1 MENKERG
8 YVTSSALKEYQ
19 GEYGPTID
27 LGLGTSP
34 IGPAEEIRQPLRER
48 DPFWELAKYPE
59 DPLHLKTRQLLLDG
73 IGIQGLGPESVIFD
87 DNGSYGAG
95 DEIIRFLKNWGYN
108 RILVPV
114 YSFPNVSQW
123 TVRHKVKYIPVSPG
137 EDDLNPLSSVRQMLK
152 FKDLTE
158 FIVYLDYPNNPF
170 GIANPELTR
179 KLVDHVA
186 NNGGVPL
193 IDLAFGEVLEE
204 EFREAIQYIVDNGG
218 IALGSLSKTQGL
230 PGLRTGYA
238 ILPRQLTENGYNG
251 GERMVFGLNRE
262 AEYVYNLLFSPPDN
276 ENEDCLAKIHA
287 RRVTEYNQTTNA
299 YLYQQLQQLG
309 LTVAPTDL
317 RTPIQVIISNRE
329 DFYERLGKVGIITES
344 LAKYEIT
351 LPPDTNGYGNSAVR
365 MLTPRPDQIEE
376 VVRRIQIALTLPE

>member
-1 MENKERG
+1 MEKERG

-19 GEYGPTID
+19 GEYGPIID

-34 IGPAEEIRQPLRER
+34 IGPTKEIRQPLRER

-59 DPLHLKTRQLLLDG
+59 DPLHLETRQLLLDG
-73 IGIQGLGPESVIFD
+73 IGIQGLGSESVIFD
-87 DNGSYGAG
+87 GNGSYGAG
-95 DEIIRFLKNWGYN
+95 DEIIRFLKNQGYDKV
-108 RILVPV
+108 LVPV

-123 TVRHKVKYIPVSPG
+123 AVRHKVEYIPVSPRG
-137 EDDLNPLSSVRQMLK
+137 DDLNPLSSVKQMLE
-152 FKDLTE
+152 FEDLAG

-186 NNGGVPL
+186 NNGGVPV
-193 IDLAFGEVLEE
+193 IDLAFGEVLGE
-204 EFREAIQYIVDNGG
+204 EFRMAIQYTVDNGG

-238 ILPRQLTENGYNG
+238 ILPRQFTENGYNG
-251 GERMVFGLNRE
+251 GERLVFGLNRE
-262 AEYVYNLLFSPPDN
+262 AEYVYNLLFSPLDN
-276 ENEDCLAKIHA
+276 ENGDCLAKIHA
-287 RRVTEYNQTTNA
+287 RRVAEYNQTTNA
-299 YLYQQLQQLG
+299 YLYQRLQQLG

-317 RTPIQVIISNRE
+317 RTPIQVIISNRK
-329 DFYERLGKVGIITES
+329 DFYERLRKVGIITES
-344 LAKYEIT
+344 LADYKIT
-351 LPPDTNGYGNSAVR
+351 LPPGIIRYENSAIR

-376 VVRRIQIALTLPE
+376 VVRRIEVALTLL